1 MNTKGIIIS
10 GVILTIGIGALYIW
24 LERKKKPEPELREEP
39 KEKEEKPRTPELLLK
54 KLVEEIL
61 EKNEWKNE
69 RDFLSILSK
78 HYVFE
83 SPEVTWLN
91 YLPICQE
98 DLLECLNELGYLEE
112 YEKGL
117 EERYRR

>member
-39 KEKEEKPRTPELLLK
+39 KEEEEKPRTPELLLK

-61 EKNEWKNE
+61 EKDEWRNE

-78 HYVFE
+78 RYVFE
-83 SPEVTWLN
+83 SPEVTWLD

-98 DLLECLNELGYLEE
+98 DLFECLNELGYLEE

-117 EERYRR
+117 EERYWR